1 MTLVRQS
8 STELVICAKNSLIVY
23 NFSTRNNRIVT
34 LPDVKSLAKG
44 NNSRSSDK
52 HEEDTI
58 TTATFSKDERYF
70 IVSTFK
76 KQLIVY
82 NHNFDVFNKFI
93 LKRGA
98 SRLKCTKN
106 NENIIVA
113 DKTGEVYVYN
123 LTDDGS
129 EPTLLLGHLSMLLDI
144 LVTPCNKY
152 IITCDRDEKIRVSCY
167 PNSYNIVNYCLG
179 HKEFVTNVELV
190 NNVLL
195 SSSGDGTVRFWDFV
209 NGTQINFIDTNKY
222 LTNSDLLHSFCKEM
236 KEEKCEVYNLPIT
249 DMQVLRTN
257 ERVHIAVTLYM
268 SFDIQI
274 YTVSECM
281 CTKVEWCFLQNITL
295 NSQIESFIFGENIFV
310 LCSEGLYAFKF
321 DGNKYCCVNSDELDF
336 FYRKHCDMIHDNL
349 MINIT
354 QLYKR
359 KFDTVQ
365 QYFER
370 KKVRIN

>member
-8 STELVICAKNSLIVY
+8 SSDLVICAKSTLIIY
-23 NFSTRNNRIVT
+23 NFSTRNDDIVT
-34 LPDVKSLAKG
+34 LPDVKSLVKG
-44 NNSRSSDK
+44 NNSRSRDK

-82 NHNFDVFNKFI
+82 DQNFDVYNKFV

-98 SRLKCTKN
+98 SRLKCTEN
-106 NENIIVA
+106 NKNIIVA

-144 LVTPCNKY
+144 LVTSCDKY
-152 IITCDRDEKIRVSCY
+152 IITCDRDEKIRVSSY

-190 NNVLL
+190 NDVLL
-195 SSSGDGTVRFWDFV
+195 SASGDGTVRFWDFV
-209 NGTQINFIDTNKY
+209 NGTQIGLINTNEY
-222 LTNSDLLHSFCKEM
+222 VTNGDLIQSFCKEM
-236 KEEKCEVYNLPIT
+236 KEEKCEVRSLPIT

-257 ERVHIAVTLYM
+257 ERIHIAVTLHM
-268 SFDIQI
+268 SFDIQLYI
-274 YTVSECM
+274 VSECM
-281 CTKVEWCFLQNITL
+281 CAKVEWCFLQNITM
-295 NSQIESFIFGENIFV
+295 NSQIESFSLGENIFV
-310 LCSEGLYAFKF
+310 LCSEGLYVFKF
-321 DGNKYCCVNSDELDF
+321 DGNKYCCVNSDELNF
-336 FYRKHCDMIHDNL
+336 FYGKRCDMIHDNSL
-349 MINIT
+349 ITIT

-365 QYFER
+365 QYFEK